1 MGTVGPGTIAAGTI
15 GVTRRPRT
23 IGPVTARPVAILAE
37 TFSARRVRSLLAGAI
52 LARAKI
58 LVGFTIWPVTTP
70 GSIPFEPRPVAF
82 GAPRR
87 CVVARTKIV
96 ARFMI
101 GPITTP
107 RGIPVEPRSVTLAPT
122 RRGAIALAKWAAF
135 TVAGKGALFAI
146 ALPGKILASEAALGE
161 LLFRASGSAGTALA
175 ARRPVT
181 PAATGI
187 VVFIVVAGHE
197 QSH

>member
-1 MGTVGPGTIAAGTI
+1 MGTVGPGTIAAGTVAPGTI

-37 TFSARRVRSLLAGAI
+37 TFTARRVRSLLAGAI

-87 CVVARTKIV
+87 CVVARTKMV

-122 RRGAIALAKWAAF
+122 RRG
-135 TVAGKGALFAI
+135 AI